1 MVFDIYNDCSRVIR
15 SKRSRFRGSR
25 MSKTVEF
32 DEVPPG
38 RDAGR
43 AGVAPGS
50 EQAEASGSQTSGRR
64 SGAPGL
70 CHTDL
75 RGESKDTAIGTFAR
89 GAEPLYSS
97 YQTLT
102 TDAIEDV
109 PVAAQQKENR
119 LFFNS
124 ILWDLGQ
131 ELIDRQEYALAAE
144 CFRQISR
151 SATGFTDCCSTEAA
165 GVAGQLCVALGC
177 GQLNR
182 EESQEIRETLRRS
195 WIQLSNQDVSA
206 AAAALATRTGGQAP
220 DARHLPSDPPANRAT
235 GAKARSASPPVEVR
249 NSDGRVVPTIDQE
262 TPSGGAV
269 TAPHHLE
276 VHFFGRFEILYRG
289 RVLSLGHHG
298 KALAILRHLVANVP
312 RPVSQDYL
320 MGWLWPESD
329 LKKARWS
336 LNSAVCALRKVLS
349 GAETLIV
356 SPIRVVLEGG
366 YYRLSTNVRVSS
378 DRDAFDTLYASGQQF
393 ERDGQL
399 REANAEYEKAI
410 ELYRGD
416 FLVEDLYEEWTA
428 IERERLV
435 TAYTDMLKRLAVY
448 YMRNGRCHESIRAC
462 YRILEKD
469 RCDEDTHRLLME
481 CFVRLG
487 QRARALRQ
495 YRLCEQALGN
505 EYDATPSPETRAF
518 YTSLSKDGLR

>member
-1 MVFDIYNDCSRVIR
+1 MV
-15 SKRSRFRGSR
+15 
-25 MSKTVEF
+25 
-32 DEVPPG
+32 
-38 RDAGR
+38 DADR
-43 AGVAPGS
+43 AGVASGY
-50 EQAEASGSQTSGRR
+50 EQAEASGAQTSGRR
-64 SGAPGL
+64 NGTSGL

-75 RGESKDTAIGTFAR
+75 RVESKDTAIATSAQ
-89 GAEPLYSS
+89 GAEPLYAG

-109 PVAAQQKENR
+109 LIAAPQKENH

-124 ILWDLGQ
+124 VVWDLGHD
-131 ELIDRQEYALAAE
+131 LIDRREYALAAE

-151 SATGFTDCCSTEAA
+151 SAMGFTDRCSIEAA
-165 GVAGQLCVALGC
+165 RVAGQLCVALC
-177 GQLNR
+177 RGQLDG
-182 EESQEIRETLRRS
+182 EESRDVCETLRRS
-195 WIQLSNQDVSA
+195 WIQLSHQEVSA

-249 NSDGRVVPTIDQE
+249 VSDGRVVPTMDQE

-289 RVLSLGHHG
+289 KVLPLGQHG
-298 KALAILRHLVANVP
+298 KALAILRYLVANVP

-336 LNSAVCALRKVLS
+336 LNSAVCALRKVLG
-349 GAETLIV
+349 GAETLTV

-366 YYRLSTNVRVSS
+366 CYRLSTNVRASS

-393 ERDGQL
+393 ERDGRL
-399 REANAEYEKAI
+399 REASAEYEKAI

-416 FLVEDLYEEWTA
+416 FLVEDLYEEWTS

-435 TAYTDMLKRLAVY
+435 TAYADMLKRLAVY
-448 YMRNGRCHESIRAC
+448 YVRNGRCHESIRAC

-518 YTSLSKDGLR
+518 YTSLSKNGLR

>member
-1 MVFDIYNDCSRVIR
+1 
-15 SKRSRFRGSR
+15 

-32 DEVPPG
+32 DKVPPG
-38 RDAGR
+38 RGDRTVDDGR
-43 AGVAPGS
+43 AGVAPGY
-50 EQAEASGSQTSGRR
+50 EQAEASGSQTSGR
-64 SGAPGL
+64 SNGALGL

-75 RGESKDTAIGTFAR
+75 CVESKDTVIGTSAQ
-89 GAEPLYSS
+89 GTGSLYAG

-109 PVAAQQKENR
+109 LVATQQKKNR

-124 ILWDLGQ
+124 VVWDLGHD
-131 ELIDRQEYALAAE
+131 LIDRREYALAAE

-151 SATGFTDCCSTEAA
+151 SAAGFSDRFSIEAA
-165 GVAGQLCVALGC
+165 RVGRQLCVALGR
-177 GQLNR
+177 GQLDR
-182 EESQEIRETLRRS
+182 EELRKVRETLRRS
-195 WIQLSNQDVSA
+195 WIQLSHQEVSA
-206 AAAALATRTGGQAP
+206 AAATLATHTGGPAP

-235 GAKARSASPPVEVR
+235 GAKAHSASPLVEAR
-249 NSDGRVVPTIDQE
+249 TTNGRAAPTIDQG
-262 TPSGGAV
+262 TPLDGAV

-276 VHFFGRFEILYRG
+276 VHFFGRFEILSRSK
-289 RVLSLGHHG
+289 VLPLGHHS

-336 LNSAVCALRKVLS
+336 LNSAVCTLRKVLG
-349 GAETLIV
+349 GAETLAV
-356 SPIRVVLEGG
+356 SPIRVVLKGG
-366 YYRLSTNVRVSS
+366 YYRLSTNVRVFS

-393 ERDGQL
+393 EKDGRL
-399 REANAEYEKAI
+399 REASAEYEKAI

-435 TAYTDMLKRLAVY
+435 TAYADMLKRLAVY

-462 YRILEKD
+462 YQILEKD
-469 RCDEDTHRLLME
+469 RCDEDTHCLLME

-505 EYDATPSPETRAF
+505 EYDATPSPETQAF